1 MPTSKHCSRVFESEF
16 AVSAAMMGLSNLL
29 HFSTIS
35 LATAKP
41 SICKKKHLKILSLS
55 EVGEENTSSKRNTS
69 AFKIEQV
76 M

>member
-1 MPTSKHCSRVFESEF
+1 
-16 AVSAAMMGLSNLL
+16 MMGLSNLL